1 MYIDLVLIKHGEYS
15 KPYLFKACG
24 RSGLKV
30 GDGVIVETER
40 GEQVGEVL
48 GICTLNPNNDPD
60 MVSILCKSTGAS
72 LPLKRVLKKIIYK
85 EIPYD
90 E

>member
-1 MYIDLVLIKHGEYS
+1 MYIDLVLVKHDGIS
-15 KPYLFKACG
+15 KQYLFKACG
-24 RSGLKV
+24 WSGLKV
-30 GDGVIVETER
+30 GDGVIVETGR

-48 GICTLNPNNDPD
+48 AICTLDPNNDPD
-60 MVSILCKSTGAS
+60 MVSILCKSTGAT